1 MPENLLTIKEVAE
14 ILKVN
19 VATVYEY
26 IHKGML
32 EAIKFSRDY
41 RITELDL
48 EKFINE
54 HKV

>member
-1 MPENLLTIKEVAE
+1 MSENLLTIKEVAE
-14 ILKVN
+14 ILKVS

-26 IHKGML
+26 IHKGL
-32 EAIKFSRDY
+32 IDAIKFSRDY
-41 RITELDL
+41 RISETDL